1 MGFFPKDVK
10 NSLAGKRPIW
20 LHMVSVGEVQALRI
34 LLKKLRKE
42 YPARKIAI
50 STVTPTGNKIA
61 RSIAGEGDLVFYLP
75 LDVSF
80 IVRPV
85 VDLINPCLFIIAE
98 TEIWPNLI
106 TYINKRDIPIISV
119 NSRISDKS
127 FKSYKLIKFLLQ
139 GILNKI
145 SFFCAQT
152 QTDSQR
158 LLALR
163 VDPKKIKLTG
173 NMKFDTSTL
182 LSVNGERPSTWFD
195 CAHHKSLRTAL
206 SERSESNGRSR
217 TIDNAENADKKNN
230 AEDADYRLKLGLN
243 ADDKLL
249 VAGSTHSG
257 EDEIILEAYKELLV
271 EFTPLHPES
280 PSLQAGDE
288 WQIKFES
295 TRKPRPVWRGVA
307 GFTDLKLLL
316 APRHPERAKEI
327 GSLVTKYGFV
337 SVFVSQLAG
346 EPVSG
351 LAGLPV
357 SPLNPRTRAPAHP
370 RTVFILDTI
379 GQLRD
384 FYAVSDIVFVGGSLI
399 KKGGQNILEP
409 AALAKPI
416 IFGPYMFNF
425 RDIAELFLSESAA
438 VLVKNK
444 EELREKIKDLLLHP
458 EAALELGRR
467 GRELLLK
474 NQGASERN
482 LEIIKQMLNYKIT
495 K

>member
-1 MGFFPKDVK
+1 MFIFYDFIFVLFALLYLPIFIFKGKFHPGFLSRWGFFSKDVQ

-20 LHMVSVGEVQALRI
+20 LHMVSVGEAQALRI
-34 LLKKLRKE
+34 LLEKLRKE
-42 YPARKIAI
+42 YPARKIAL

-61 RSIAGEGDLVFYLP
+61 RSIAVEGDVVFYLP

-80 IVRPV
+80 IVRSV

-106 TYINKRDIPIISV
+106 TYVNKRDIPIISV

-127 FKSYKLIKFLLQ
+127 FNSYKLIKFLLQ

-145 SFFCAQT
+145 SFFCVQT

-158 LLALR
+158 LLALG
-163 VDPKKIKLTG
+163 VDSKKIKLTG
-173 NMKFDTSTL
+173 NMKFDIT
-182 LSVNGERPSTWFD
+182 D
-195 CAHHKSLRTAL
+195 Y
-206 SERSESNGRSR
+206 
-217 TIDNAENADKKNN
+217 ADKKNN

-271 EFTPLHPES
+271 EFP
-280 PSLQAGDE
+280 
-288 WQIKFES
+288 
-295 TRKPRPVWRGVA
+295 
-307 GFTDLKLLL
+307 DLKLLL
-316 APRHPERAKEI
+316 APRHPERAREAEK
-327 GSLVTKYGFV
+327 LVLSCGLG
-337 SVFVSQLAG
+337 SVFISKLRG
-346 EPVSG
+346 MIDDRRG
-351 LAGLPV
+351 
-357 SPLNPRTRAPAHP
+357 T
-370 RTVFILDTI
+370 TVFILDTI

-425 RDIAELFLSESAA
+425 RDIAELFLISGAA

-458 EAALELGRR
+458 ENALELGRR
-467 GRELLLK
+467 AKELLLK

-482 LEIIKQMLNYKIT
+482 FKIIKEFLK
-495 K
+495 